1 MCSWR
6 GIHLAT
12 IVGVVVAA
20 LPNLANGQSS
30 SAIRAQLRDKTP
42 VVLLILNRSEEFR
55 DVTVVRRAS
64 MSPND
69 VIVIPRA
76 QLDADL
82 VSRAVYHLQLSRKA
96 NGLKPARDEK
106 HRVGPADRVSNNP
119 YAEEAEMWVRLIDQ
133 SDPTNV
139 PGFGLVRAMT
149 VFLPNNDRAIAS
161 SR

>member
-1 MCSWR
+1 MLLERDSPSDDR
-6 GIHLAT
+6 GRRRRRIAQ
-12 IVGVVVAA
+12 
-20 LPNLANGQSS
+20 PCE
-30 SAIRAQLRDKTP
+30 RAKQLGK
-42 VVLLILNRSEEFR
+42 FR